1 MELNQNF
8 PHIIN
13 SSFLSFYSINIV
25 LTSHVICHVT
35 FSLKKFNN
43 WQIGGEFKKKAS
55 ITFFSFMLINSK
67 TSRLKWLYIA
77 IQWKPMRVNII
88 LKAQI

>member
-35 FSLKKFNN
+35 FSLKKL
-43 WQIGGEFKKKAS
+43 IIDKLVASLKKKQA
-55 ITFFSFMLINSK
+55 
-67 TSRLKWLYIA
+67 
-77 IQWKPMRVNII
+77 
-88 LKAQI
+88 

>member
-35 FSLKKFNN
+35 ISLKNLIIDKLVASL
-43 WQIGGEFKKKAS
+43 KKKAS

-88 LKAQI
+88 LNAQI

>member
-13 SSFLSFYSINIV
+13 SSFLSFYSINIE

-35 FSLKKFNN
+35 VSLKNLVIDKLVASLKK
-43 WQIGGEFKKKAS
+43 KKQA
-55 ITFFSFMLINSK
+55 
-67 TSRLKWLYIA
+67 
-77 IQWKPMRVNII
+77 
-88 LKAQI
+88 

>member
-13 SSFLSFYSINIV
+13 SSFLSFYSNNIV

-35 FSLKKFNN
+35 ISLKNLIIDKLVASLKKKSKHNIF
-43 WQIGGEFKKKAS
+43 
-55 ITFFSFMLINSK
+55 LIH
-67 TSRLKWLYIA
+67 
-77 IQWKPMRVNII
+77 VN
-88 LKAQI
+88 

>member
-35 FSLKKFNN
+35 VSLKNLIIDKLVASL
-43 WQIGGEFKKKAS
+43 KKKAS

-77 IQWKPMRVNII
+77 IQ
-88 LKAQI
+88 

>member
-35 FSLKKFNN
+35 VSLNN
-43 WQIGGEFKKKAS
+43 LIIDKLVASLKKKAS
-55 ITFFSFMLINSK
+55 ITFFSFMLIYSK

-77 IQWKPMRVNII
+77 IQ
-88 LKAQI
+88 